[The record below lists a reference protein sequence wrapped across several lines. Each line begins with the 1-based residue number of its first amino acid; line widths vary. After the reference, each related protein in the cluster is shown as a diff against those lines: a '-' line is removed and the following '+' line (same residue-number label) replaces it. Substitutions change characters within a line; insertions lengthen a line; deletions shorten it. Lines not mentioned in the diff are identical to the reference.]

1 MKKSTRKHDDQE
13 VRPSSRAK
21 ASSKPTPK
29 RHEKRTSDL
38 SNGPSEYRRL
48 PTPIVDSLD
57 PTDPGGE
64 RERERSRSLISLDH
78 IDVANIDESLLR
90 VSGRPSKASAHTA
103 DKIKDTADSFAL
115 AGDIDEHPANEEK
128 QQVRVVKN
136 HNRSPSL
143 SKGGPSSS
151 ETANANSVNDQSSDV
166 WEGAQRG
173 PAFTLFA

>member
-90 VSGRPSKASAHTA
+90 VSGRFSKGSNDNSRNISHTA
-103 DKIKDTADSFAL
+103 EKIKDTAESFAL
-115 AGDIDEHPANEEK
+115 ADDIDEHPENEEK
-128 QQVRVVKN
+128 QHVMVAKKY
-136 HNRSPSL
+136 NRNPSL
-143 SKGGPSSS
+143 SKAGPSSS
-151 ETANANSVNDQSSDV
+151 ETANANSVNDQSSY
-166 WEGAQRG
+166 A
-173 PAFTLFA
+173 

>member
-1 MKKSTRKHDDQE
+1 MRA
-13 VRPSSRAK
+13 SSRAK
-21 ASSKPTPK
+21 ASSKPAPK
-29 RHEKRTSDL
+29 RASDL

-64 RERERSRSLISLDH
+64 GERERSRSLISLDH

-90 VSGRPSKASAHTA
+90 VSGRFSKASAHTA

-115 AGDIDEHPANEEK
+115 ADDIDEHPANEEK
-128 QQVRVVKN
+128 QQVMVVKT
-136 HNRSPSL
+136 HNRNPSL

-151 ETANANSVNDQSSDV
+151 ETANANSVNDQSSDA
-166 WEGAQRG
+166 WEGA
-173 PAFTLFA
+173 